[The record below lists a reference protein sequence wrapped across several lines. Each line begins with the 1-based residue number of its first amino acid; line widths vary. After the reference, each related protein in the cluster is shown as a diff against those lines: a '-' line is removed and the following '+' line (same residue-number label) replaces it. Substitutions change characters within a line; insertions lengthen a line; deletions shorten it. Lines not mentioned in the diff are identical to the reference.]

1 MAETQ
6 PSVPSRPR
14 LVLVGPL
21 RGLRAGRE
29 LRANLDTTTATPED
43 MLRLLPTSPPDALV
57 LDASV
62 EWARVE
68 PVMKV
73 LGALDDASRPA
84 VVLFAPEERR
94 PRPKA
99 ALLAAADDVLSA
111 APGDEELLSRLRR
124 ALRFRDCVEE
134 LSRKNA
140 ELEALY
146 HRLETLAGRMAEELR
161 LAGNVQRS
169 LLPAPVQHARLE
181 LAREFIPFREIGG
194 DYYDFLTLGPHR
206 LALAIGDVMGKGVP
220 AALLSANLKASVR
233 AQLQSGEVSPADL
246 VARVN
251 RLFWDLT
258 PNGLFASL
266 FFAVFDLEAGT
277 LEYVNAGHHYPF
289 VVRGDGTVEELREG
303 GTLLGLVEE
312 SSYVSGRLAVHA
324 EDMLVFYTD
333 GVTDRG
339 SREGEMYGAERL
351 KEPRRAIA
359 RTPPVSPSTRSWARS
374 RAGPEA
380 WPPKTTPPSSWRR
393 CADPSRP
400 VLSPSGFATWGG
412 SLLH

>member
-1 MAETQ
+1 MAEPQ
-6 PSVPSRPR
+6 LSVRSRPR

-21 RGLRAGRE
+21 DGLRAGRE
-29 LRANLDTTTATPED
+29 LRASLDTTTATPED

-62 EWARVE
+62 DWARVE
-68 PVMKV
+68 PMVKV
-73 LGALDDASRPA
+73 LAALDDASRPA
-84 VVLFAPEERR
+84 VVLFAPQERR

-99 ALLAAADDVLSA
+99 ALLEAADDVLSA
-111 APGDEELLSRLRR
+111 APGEDELLSRLRR

-161 LAGNVQRS
+161 LASNVQRS

-233 AQLQSGEVSPADL
+233 AQLQSGEVSPGDL

-266 FFAVFDLEAGT
+266 FFAVFDLEAGSMD
-277 LEYVNAGHHYPF
+277 YVNAGHHYPF
-289 VVRGDGTVEELREG
+289 VVRADGPVEELREG

-312 SSYVSGRLAVHA
+312 SSYLSGRVAVRA

-351 KEPRRAIA
+351 KEAAARNRKDPARIA
-359 RTPPVSPSTRSWARS
+359 LYSILGEVQGW
-374 RAGPEA
+374 
-380 WPPKTTPPSSWRR
+380 
-393 CADPSRP
+393 
-400 VLSPSGFATWGG
+400 SGGLPAEDDAT
-412 SLLH
+412 LVVAKVR

>member
-6 PSVPSRPR
+6 VSVPTRPR

-21 RGLRAGRE
+21 RGFRAGRG

-43 MLRLLPTSPPDALV
+43 VLRLLPTSPPDALV

-68 PVMKV
+68 PVVKV

-94 PRPKA
+94 PRPQA
-99 ALLAAADDVLSA
+99 ALLEAADDVLLA
-111 APGDEELLSRLRR
+111 APGDEELVSRLRR
-124 ALRFRDCVEE
+124 ALRFRECVEE

-140 ELEALY
+140 ELETLY

-161 LAGNVQRS
+161 LASNVQRS
-169 LLPAPVQHARLE
+169 LLPVPVQHARLE

-233 AQLQSGEVSPADL
+233 AQLQGGEVSPADL

-277 LEYVNAGHHYPF
+277 VDYVNAGHHYPF
-289 VVRGDGTVEELREG
+289 VVRSNGAVEELREG

-312 SSYVSGRLAVHA
+312 SAYLSGRLAVRA

-339 SREGEMYGAERL
+339 SRDGEMYGAERL
-351 KEPRRAIA
+351 KQAAARNRKDPARIA
-359 RTPPVSPSTRSWARS
+359 LYSILGEVQGWS
-374 RAGPEA
+374 GGLG
-380 WPPKTTPPSSWRR
+380 
-393 CADPSRP
+393 ADDD
-400 VLSPSGFATWGG
+400 AT
-412 SLLH
+412 LVVAKVR

>member
-1 MAETQ
+1 MAEPQ
-6 PSVPSRPR
+6 AVVAAKPR
-14 LVLVGPL
+14 LMLVGPL
-21 RGLRAGRE
+21 RGFQAGRE
-29 LRANLDTTTATPED
+29 LRETLDTTTASPED
-43 MLRLLPTSPPDALV
+43 VLRLLPTAPPDALV

-68 PVMKV
+68 PVVRV

-84 VVLFAPEERR
+84 MLLFAPEQRNPR
-94 PRPKA
+94 PRA
-99 ALLAAADDVLSA
+99 ALLDAADDVLSA
-111 APGDEELLSRLRR
+111 PPGDEELISRLRR

-194 DYYDFLTLGPHR
+194 DYYDFLPLGPHR

-233 AQLQSGEVSPADL
+233 AQLQGGEVAAAEL

-266 FFAVFDLEAGT
+266 FFAVFDLEAGQV
-277 LEYVNAGHHYPF
+277 EYVNAGHHYPF
-289 VVRGDGTVEELREG
+289 VVHGDGSVEEMTEG

-312 SSYVSGRLAVHA
+312 SAYISGRLPVRP
-324 EDMLVFYTD
+324 DDVLVFYTD
-333 GVTDRG
+333 GVTDRT
-339 SREGEMYGAERL
+339 RRDGEMYGAERL
-351 KEPRRAIA
+351 KEAAVRNRKDAARIA
-359 RTPPVSPSTRSWARS
+359 LYSILGEVQGWS
-374 RAGPEA
+374 GG
-380 WPPKTTPPSSWRR
+380 
-393 CADPSRP
+393 
-400 VLSPSGFATWGG
+400 LSAEDDAT
-412 SLLH
+412 LVIAKLR

>member
-1 MAETQ
+1 MAEPQ
-6 PSVPSRPR
+6 LSVPSRPR

-21 RGLRAGRE
+21 DGLRAGRE

-62 EWARVE
+62 DWARVE
-68 PVMKV
+68 PMVKV
-73 LGALDDASRPA
+73 LAALDDASRPA
-84 VVLFAPEERR
+84 VVLFAPQERR

-99 ALLAAADDVLSA
+99 ALLEAADDVLSA
-111 APGDEELLSRLRR
+111 APGDDELLSRLRR

-161 LAGNVQRS
+161 LASNVQRS

-233 AQLQSGEVSPADL
+233 AQLQSGEVSPGDL

-277 LEYVNAGHHYPF
+277 VDYVNAGHHYPF
-289 VVRGDGTVEELREG
+289 VVRADGTVEELREG

-312 SSYVSGRLAVHA
+312 SSYLSGRVAVRA

-351 KEPRRAIA
+351 KEAAA
-359 RTPPVSPSTRSWARS
+359 RNRKDPARIGLYS
-374 RAGPEA
+374 ILGEVQG
-380 WPPKTTPPSSWRR
+380 W
-393 CADPSRP
+393 
-400 VLSPSGFATWGG
+400 SGGLPAEDDAT
-412 SLLH
+412 LVVAKVR

>member
-1 MAETQ
+1 MPEVHGTGAAKAAAAAELMASMSEA
-6 PSVPSRPR
+6 PAPARRPR
-14 LVLVGPL
+14 LLLVGPL
-21 RGLRAGRE
+21 RGLRAGRQ
-29 LRANLDTTTATPED
+29 LRSALDTTTASPED
-43 MLRLLPTSPPDALV
+43 VVRLLPTSPPDALV

-62 EWARVE
+62 EWERVE
-68 PVMKV
+68 PMVRV

-94 PRPKA
+94 PRPEA
-99 ALLAAADDVLSA
+99 ALLEAADDVLST

-140 ELEALY
+140 ELETLY

-194 DYYDFLTLGPHR
+194 DYYDFLPLGPHR

-233 AQLQSGEVSPADL
+233 AQLQGGELLPADL
-246 VARVN
+246 VVRVN

-266 FFAVFDLEAGT
+266 FFGVFDLEAGT
-277 LEYVNAGHHYPF
+277 LDYVNAGHHYPF
-289 VVRGDGTVEELREG
+289 VVRGNGTVDELKEG

-312 SSYVSGRLAVHA
+312 SAYVSARVAVHP
-324 EDMLVFYTD
+324 EEVLVFYTD

-339 SREGEMYGAERL
+339 SRDGELYGAERL
-351 KEPRRAIA
+351 KEAAVRNRKDPARIA
-359 RTPPVSPSTRSWARS
+359 LYSILGEVQGWSGGLS
-374 RAGPEA
+374 
-380 WPPKTTPPSSWRR
+380 
-393 CADPSRP
+393 ADDD
-400 VLSPSGFATWGG
+400 AT
-412 SLLH
+412 LVIAKVR

>member
-6 PSVPSRPR
+6 VAVPARPR

-29 LRANLDTTTATPED
+29 LRANLDTTTASPED
-43 MLRLLPTSPPDALV
+43 VLRLLPTSPPDALV

-62 EWARVE
+62 EWERVE
-68 PVMKV
+68 PVVKV

-94 PRPKA
+94 PRPEA
-99 ALLAAADDVLSA
+99 ALLEAADDVLSA
-111 APGDEELLSRLRR
+111 APGEQELLSRLRR
-124 ALRFRDCVEE
+124 ALRFRECVEE

-140 ELEALY
+140 ELETLY

-233 AQLQSGEVSPADL
+233 AQLQSGELSPGDL
-246 VARVN
+246 VSRVN

-277 LEYVNAGHHYPF
+277 VEYVNAGHHYPF
-289 VVRGDGTVEELREG
+289 VVRADGAVEELKHG

-312 SSYVSGRLAVHA
+312 SSYFSSRLSIRA
-324 EDMLVFYTD
+324 DDLLVFYTD

-339 SREGEMYGAERL
+339 SREGEMYGADRL
-351 KEPRRAIA
+351 KEAAVRNRKDPARIA
-359 RTPPVSPSTRSWARS
+359 LYSILGEVQGW
-374 RAGPEA
+374 
-380 WPPKTTPPSSWRR
+380 
-393 CADPSRP
+393 
-400 VLSPSGFATWGG
+400 SGGLGAEDDAT
-412 SLLH
+412 LVVAKVR

>member
-1 MAETQ
+1 MPEVRGTGAAKAAAAAELMASMSEA
-6 PSVPSRPR
+6 PAPARRPR
-14 LVLVGPL
+14 LLLVGPL
-21 RGLRAGRE
+21 RGLRAGRQ
-29 LRANLDTTTATPED
+29 LRSALDTTTASPED
-43 MLRLLPTSPPDALV
+43 VVRLLPTSPPDALV

-62 EWARVE
+62 EWERVE
-68 PVMKV
+68 PMVRV

-84 VVLFAPEERR
+84 MVLFAPEERR
-94 PRPKA
+94 PRPEA
-99 ALLAAADDVLSA
+99 ALLEAADDVLSTS
-111 APGDEELLSRLRR
+111 PGDEELLSRLRR

-140 ELEALY
+140 ELETLY

-194 DYYDFLTLGPHR
+194 DYYDFLPLGPHR

-233 AQLQSGEVSPADL
+233 AQLQGGELSPADL
-246 VARVN
+246 VMRVN

-266 FFAVFDLEAGT
+266 FFGVFDLEAGT
-277 LEYVNAGHHYPF
+277 LDYVNAGHHYPF
-289 VVRGDGTVEELREG
+289 VVRGDGTVDELKEG

-312 SSYVSGRLAVHA
+312 SAYVSARIAVHP
-324 EDMLVFYTD
+324 EEVLVFYTD

-339 SREGEMYGAERL
+339 SRDGELYGTERL
-351 KEPRRAIA
+351 KEAAVRNRKDPARIA
-359 RTPPVSPSTRSWARS
+359 LYSILGEVQGWSGGLS
-374 RAGPEA
+374 
-380 WPPKTTPPSSWRR
+380 
-393 CADPSRP
+393 ADDD
-400 VLSPSGFATWGG
+400 AT
-412 SLLH
+412 LVIAKVR

>member
-1 MAETQ
+1 MVEAQLT
-6 PSVPSRPR
+6 VAARPR

-21 RGLRAGRE
+21 EGLRAGRK
-29 LRANLDTTTATPED
+29 LRANLDTTTASPED
-43 MLRLLPTSPPDALV
+43 VLRLLPTAPPDALV

-68 PVMKV
+68 PMVKV

-94 PRPKA
+94 PRPEP
-99 ALLAAADDVLSA
+99 ALLEAADDVLSS

-134 LSRKNA
+134 LWRKNA
-140 ELEALY
+140 ELETLY

-161 LAGNVQRS
+161 LASNVQRS
-169 LLPAPVQHARLE
+169 LLPTPVQHARLD

-194 DYYDFLTLGPHR
+194 DYFDFLTLGAHR
-206 LALAIGDVMGKGVP
+206 LGFAIGDVMGKGVP

-233 AQLQSGEVSPADL
+233 AQLPSGEVSPADL
-246 VARVN
+246 VTRVN

-266 FFAVFDLEAGT
+266 FFAVFDLEAGA

-289 VVRGDGTVEELREG
+289 LVRADGSVEELREG
-303 GTLLGLVEE
+303 GTLLGLVEQ
-312 SSYVSGRLAVHA
+312 SAYDSGRLPVHP
-324 EDMLVFYTD
+324 DDVLVFYTD

-339 SREGEMYGAERL
+339 SRDGEMYGADRL
-351 KEPRRAIA
+351 KDAAVRYRKDPARIA
-359 RTPPVSPSTRSWARS
+359 LYSILGEVQGW
-374 RAGPEA
+374 
-380 WPPKTTPPSSWRR
+380 
-393 CADPSRP
+393 
-400 VLSPSGFATWGG
+400 SGGLAAEDDAT
-412 SLLH
+412 LVVAKVR

>member
-1 MAETQ
+1 
-6 PSVPSRPR
+6 
-14 LVLVGPL
+14 
-21 RGLRAGRE
+21 
-29 LRANLDTTTATPED
+29 
-43 MLRLLPTSPPDALV
+43 
-57 LDASV
+57 
-62 EWARVE
+62 
-68 PVMKV
+68 
-73 LGALDDASRPA
+73 
-84 VVLFAPEERR
+84 
-94 PRPKA
+94 
-99 ALLAAADDVLSA
+99 
-111 APGDEELLSRLRR
+111 
-124 ALRFRDCVEE
+124 
-134 LSRKNA
+134 
-140 ELEALY
+140 
-146 HRLETLAGRMAEELR
+146 MAEELR
-161 LAGNVQRS
+161 LASNVQRS

-233 AQLQSGEVSPADL
+233 AQLQTGERTPADL

-351 KEPRRAIA
+351 KEAAARNRKDPARIA
-359 RTPPVSPSTRSWARS
+359 LYSILGEVQGW
-374 RAGPEA
+374 
-380 WPPKTTPPSSWRR
+380 
-393 CADPSRP
+393 
-400 VLSPSGFATWGG
+400 SGGLAAEDDAT
-412 SLLH
+412 LVVAKVR

>member
-1 MAETQ
+1 MAEPQ
-6 PSVPSRPR
+6 LSVPSRPR

-21 RGLRAGRE
+21 DGLRAGRE

-62 EWARVE
+62 DWARVE
-68 PVMKV
+68 PMVKV
-73 LGALDDASRPA
+73 LAALDDASRPA
-84 VVLFAPEERR
+84 VVLFAPQERR

-99 ALLAAADDVLSA
+99 ALLEAADDVLSA
-111 APGDEELLSRLRR
+111 APGDDELLSRLRR

-140 ELEALY
+140 ELETLY

-161 LAGNVQRS
+161 LASNVQRS

-233 AQLQSGEVSPADL
+233 AQLQSGEVSPGDL

-277 LEYVNAGHHYPF
+277 VDYVNAGHHYPF
-289 VVRGDGTVEELREG
+289 VVRADGTVEELREG

-312 SSYVSGRLAVHA
+312 SSYLSGRVAVRA

-351 KEPRRAIA
+351 KEAAA
-359 RTPPVSPSTRSWARS
+359 RNRKDPARIGLYS
-374 RAGPEA
+374 ILGEVQG
-380 WPPKTTPPSSWRR
+380 W
-393 CADPSRP
+393 
-400 VLSPSGFATWGG
+400 SGGLPAEDDAT
-412 SLLH
+412 LVVAKVR

>member
-1 MAETQ
+1 MAEPQLT
-6 PSVPSRPR
+6 VPGRPR

-21 RGLRAGRE
+21 RGLQAGRE
-29 LRANLDTTTATPED
+29 LRANLETTTATPED

-68 PVMKV
+68 PMVKV
-73 LGALDDASRPA
+73 LAALDDASRPA
-84 VVLFAPEERR
+84 VVLFAPQERR

-99 ALLAAADDVLSA
+99 ALLEAADDVLSA
-111 APGDEELLSRLRR
+111 APGDEELISRLRR

-134 LSRKNA
+134 LSRKNV

-161 LAGNVQRS
+161 LASNVQRS

-181 LAREFIPFREIGG
+181 LAREFIPYREIGG

-233 AQLQSGEVSPADL
+233 AQLQGGEVSPADL
-246 VARVN
+246 VGRVN

-277 LEYVNAGHHYPF
+277 VDYVNAGHHYPF
-289 VVRGDGTVEELREG
+289 VVRAGGGVEELREG

-312 SSYVSGRLAVHA
+312 SAYLSGRLAVQA

-351 KEPRRAIA
+351 KEAAARNRKDPARIA
-359 RTPPVSPSTRSWARS
+359 LYSILGEVQGW
-374 RAGPEA
+374 
-380 WPPKTTPPSSWRR
+380 
-393 CADPSRP
+393 
-400 VLSPSGFATWGG
+400 SGGLPAEDDAT
-412 SLLH
+412 LVVAKVR

>member
-1 MAETQ
+1 MAQ
-6 PSVPSRPR
+6 PQAAVAAKPR

-43 MLRLLPTSPPDALV
+43 VLRLLPTSPPDALV

-68 PVMKV
+68 PVVRV

-94 PRPKA
+94 PRPEA
-99 ALLAAADDVLSA
+99 ALLEAADDVLSA

-140 ELEALY
+140 ELETLY

-161 LAGNVQRS
+161 LASNVQRS

-246 VARVN
+246 VVRVN

-266 FFAVFDLEAGT
+266 FFAVFDLEAGIVD
-277 LEYVNAGHHYPF
+277 YVNAGHHYPF
-289 VVRGDGTVEELREG
+289 VVRADDSVEELREG

-312 SSYVSGRLAVHA
+312 STYASGRLAIRA

-351 KEPRRAIA
+351 KGAAARNRKDPARIA
-359 RTPPVSPSTRSWARS
+359 LYSILGEVQGW
-374 RAGPEA
+374 
-380 WPPKTTPPSSWRR
+380 
-393 CADPSRP
+393 
-400 VLSPSGFATWGG
+400 SGGLAAEDDAT
-412 SLLH
+412 LVVAKVR

>member
-6 PSVPSRPR
+6 LSVPSRPR

-68 PVMKV
+68 PVVRV

-99 ALLAAADDVLSA
+99 ALLEAADDVLSA
-111 APGDEELLSRLRR
+111 APGEGELLSRLRR

-233 AQLQSGEVSPADL
+233 AQLQSGEVSPGDL

-277 LEYVNAGHHYPF
+277 VDYVNAGHHYPF
-289 VVRGDGTVEELREG
+289 VVRADGTVEELREG

-312 SSYVSGRLAVHA
+312 SSYLSGRVAVRA

-351 KEPRRAIA
+351 KEAAA
-359 RTPPVSPSTRSWARS
+359 RNRKDPARIGLYS
-374 RAGPEA
+374 ILGEVQG
-380 WPPKTTPPSSWRR
+380 W
-393 CADPSRP
+393 
-400 VLSPSGFATWGG
+400 SGGLPAEDDAT
-412 SLLH
+412 LVVAKVR

>member
-6 PSVPSRPR
+6 LSVPSRPR

-68 PVMKV
+68 PVVKV

-99 ALLAAADDVLSA
+99 ALLEAADDVLSA

-289 VVRGDGTVEELREG
+289 VVRGDGAVEELREG

-312 SSYVSGRLAVHA
+312 SSYLSGRLAVHA

-351 KEPRRAIA
+351 KEAAARNRKDPARIA
-359 RTPPVSPSTRSWARS
+359 LYSILGEVQGW
-374 RAGPEA
+374 
-380 WPPKTTPPSSWRR
+380 
-393 CADPSRP
+393 
-400 VLSPSGFATWGG
+400 SGGLAAEDDAT
-412 SLLH
+412 LVVAKVR

>member
-1 MAETQ
+1 MSEAQVE
-6 PSVPSRPR
+6 VAARPR

-21 RGLRAGRE
+21 QGLRAGRE
-29 LRANLDTTTATPED
+29 LRANLDTTTASPED
-43 MLRLLPTSPPDALV
+43 VLRLLPTAPPDALV

-62 EWARVE
+62 EWSRVE
-68 PVMKV
+68 PMVKV

-94 PRPKA
+94 PRPEP
-99 ALLAAADDVLSA
+99 ALLEAADDVLSS
-111 APGDEELLSRLRR
+111 APGDAELLSRLRR
-124 ALRFRDCVEE
+124 ALRFRECVEE

-140 ELEALY
+140 ELETLY

-161 LAGNVQRS
+161 LASNVQRS
-169 LLPAPVQHARLE
+169 LLPAPLHHARLD

-194 DYYDFLTLGPHR
+194 DYFDFLTLGPHR
-206 LALAIGDVMGKGVP
+206 LAFAIGDVMGKGVP

-233 AQLQSGEVSPADL
+233 SQLPGGDVQPADL

-266 FFAVFDLEAGT
+266 FFAIFDLEAGA

-289 VVRGDGTVEELREG
+289 LVRSDGSVEELREG
-303 GTLLGLVEE
+303 GTLLGLVEQ
-312 SSYVSGRLAVHA
+312 SSYDSGRLPVHP
-324 EDMLVFYTD
+324 DDVLVFYTD

-339 SREGEMYGAERL
+339 SRDGEMYGTDRL
-351 KEPRRAIA
+351 KEAAVRNRKDPARIA
-359 RTPPVSPSTRSWARS
+359 LYSILGEVQGW
-374 RAGPEA
+374 
-380 WPPKTTPPSSWRR
+380 
-393 CADPSRP
+393 
-400 VLSPSGFATWGG
+400 SGGLGAEDDAT
-412 SLLH
+412 LVIAKVR

>member
-1 MAETQ
+1 
-6 PSVPSRPR
+6 
-14 LVLVGPL
+14 VLVGPL
-21 RGLRAGRE
+21 RGFRAGRG

-43 MLRLLPTSPPDALV
+43 VLRLLPTSPPDALV

-68 PVMKV
+68 PVVKV

-94 PRPKA
+94 PRPQA
-99 ALLAAADDVLSA
+99 ALLEAADDVLLA
-111 APGDEELLSRLRR
+111 APGDEELVSRLRR
-124 ALRFRDCVEE
+124 ALRFRECVEE

-140 ELEALY
+140 ELETLY

-161 LAGNVQRS
+161 LASNVQRS
-169 LLPAPVQHARLE
+169 LLPLPVQHARLE

-233 AQLQSGEVSPADL
+233 AQLQGGEVSPADL

-277 LEYVNAGHHYPF
+277 VDYVNAGHHYPF
-289 VVRGDGTVEELREG
+289 VVRSNGAVEELREG

-312 SSYVSGRLAVHA
+312 SAYLSGRLAVRA

-339 SREGEMYGAERL
+339 SRDGEMYGPERL
-351 KEPRRAIA
+351 KQAAARNRKDPARIA
-359 RTPPVSPSTRSWARS
+359 LYSILGEVQGWS
-374 RAGPEA
+374 GGLG
-380 WPPKTTPPSSWRR
+380 
-393 CADPSRP
+393 ADDD
-400 VLSPSGFATWGG
+400 AT
-412 SLLH
+412 LVIAKVR

>member
-1 MAETQ
+1 MAEPQ
-6 PSVPSRPR
+6 LSVPGRPR

-21 RGLRAGRE
+21 RGLQAGRE
-29 LRANLDTTTATPED
+29 LRANLETTTATPED

-68 PVMKV
+68 PMVKV
-73 LGALDDASRPA
+73 LAALDDASRPA
-84 VVLFAPEERR
+84 VVLFAPQERR

-99 ALLAAADDVLSA
+99 ALLEAADDVLSA
-111 APGDEELLSRLRR
+111 APGDEELISRLRR

-134 LSRKNA
+134 LSRKNV

-161 LAGNVQRS
+161 LASNVQRS

-181 LAREFIPFREIGG
+181 LAREFIPYREIGG

-233 AQLQSGEVSPADL
+233 AQLQGGEVSPADL
-246 VARVN
+246 VGRVN

-277 LEYVNAGHHYPF
+277 VDYVNAGHHYPF
-289 VVRGDGTVEELREG
+289 VVRAGGGVEELREG

-312 SSYVSGRLAVHA
+312 SAYLSGRLAVQA

-351 KEPRRAIA
+351 KEAAARNRKDPARIA
-359 RTPPVSPSTRSWARS
+359 LYSILGEVQGW
-374 RAGPEA
+374 
-380 WPPKTTPPSSWRR
+380 
-393 CADPSRP
+393 
-400 VLSPSGFATWGG
+400 SGGLPAEDDAT
-412 SLLH
+412 LVVAKVR

>member
-1 MAETQ
+1 MAEIQAAIGT
-6 PSVPSRPR
+6 RPR
-14 LVLVGPL
+14 LMLVGPL
-21 RGLRAGRE
+21 RGFAAGPALRSH
-29 LRANLDTTTATPED
+29 LDTTTASPED
-43 MLRLLPTSPPDALV
+43 VLRLLPTAPPDALV

-62 EWARVE
+62 AWERVE
-68 PVMKV
+68 PVVKV
-73 LGALDDASRPA
+73 LGALDEASRPA
-84 VVLFAPEERR
+84 MLLFAPEERR
-94 PRPKA
+94 PRPEA
-99 ALLAAADDVLSA
+99 ALLAAADDVLSSP
-111 APGDEELLSRLRR
+111 PGDEELMSRLRR

-134 LSRKNA
+134 LSRKNT
-140 ELEALY
+140 ELETLY

-194 DYYDFLTLGPHR
+194 DYYDFLPLGPHR

-233 AQLQSGEVSPADL
+233 AQLQGGEVSPADL
-246 VARVN
+246 VVRVN

-266 FFAVFDLEAGT
+266 FFAVFDLEAGS

-289 VVRGDGTVEELREG
+289 VVRTDGRVEELAEG

-312 SSYVSGRLAVHA
+312 SPYASGRLTVSP
-324 EDMLVFYTD
+324 EDVLVFYTD
-333 GVTDRG
+333 GVTDRS

-351 KEPRRAIA
+351 KDAAVRNRKDAARIA
-359 RTPPVSPSTRSWARS
+359 LYSILGEVQGWS
-374 RAGPEA
+374 GG
-380 WPPKTTPPSSWRR
+380 
-393 CADPSRP
+393 
-400 VLSPSGFATWGG
+400 LSAEDDAT
-412 SLLH
+412 LVVAKVR

>member
-1 MAETQ
+1 MAEPQ
-6 PSVPSRPR
+6 LSVPSRPR

-21 RGLRAGRE
+21 DGLRAGRE

-43 MLRLLPTSPPDALV
+43 MLRLLPTSPPDALL

-62 EWARVE
+62 DWARVE
-68 PVMKV
+68 PMVKV
-73 LGALDDASRPA
+73 LAALDDASRPA
-84 VVLFAPEERR
+84 VVLFAPQERR

-99 ALLAAADDVLSA
+99 ALLEAADDVLSA
-111 APGDEELLSRLRR
+111 APGDDELLSRLRR

-161 LAGNVQRS
+161 LASNVQRS

-233 AQLQSGEVSPADL
+233 AQLQSGEVSPGDL

-277 LEYVNAGHHYPF
+277 VDYVNAGHHYPF
-289 VVRGDGTVEELREG
+289 VVRADGTVEELREG

-312 SSYVSGRLAVHA
+312 SSYLSGRVAVRA

-351 KEPRRAIA
+351 KEAAA
-359 RTPPVSPSTRSWARS
+359 RNRKDPARIGLYS
-374 RAGPEA
+374 ILGEVQG
-380 WPPKTTPPSSWRR
+380 W
-393 CADPSRP
+393 
-400 VLSPSGFATWGG
+400 SGGLPAEDDAT
-412 SLLH
+412 LVVAKVR

>member
-1 MAETQ
+1 MAEPQ
-6 PSVPSRPR
+6 LSVPSRPR

-21 RGLRAGRE
+21 DGLRAGRE

-68 PVMKV
+68 PMVKV
-73 LGALDDASRPA
+73 LAALDDASRPA
-84 VVLFAPEERR
+84 VVLFAPQERR

-99 ALLAAADDVLSA
+99 ALLEAADDVLSA
-111 APGDEELLSRLRR
+111 APGDDELLSRLRR

-161 LAGNVQRS
+161 LASNVQRS

-233 AQLQSGEVSPADL
+233 AQLQSGEVSPGDL

-277 LEYVNAGHHYPF
+277 VDYVNAGHHYPF
-289 VVRGDGTVEELREG
+289 VVRADGTVEELREG

-312 SSYVSGRLAVHA
+312 SSYLSGRVAVRA

-351 KEPRRAIA
+351 KEAAA
-359 RTPPVSPSTRSWARS
+359 RNRKDPARIGLYS
-374 RAGPEA
+374 ILGEVQG
-380 WPPKTTPPSSWRR
+380 W
-393 CADPSRP
+393 
-400 VLSPSGFATWGG
+400 SGGLPAEDDAT
-412 SLLH
+412 LVVAKVR

>member
-1 MAETQ
+1 MAEPQ
-6 PSVPSRPR
+6 VAIPARPR
-14 LVLVGPL
+14 LLLVGPL
-21 RGLRAGRE
+21 QGLPAGRE
-29 LRANLDTTTATPED
+29 LRASLDTTTASPED
-43 MLRLLPTSPPDALV
+43 VVRLLPTSPPDALV

-62 EWARVE
+62 EWERVE
-68 PVMKV
+68 PMVKV

-84 VVLFAPEERR
+84 VVLFAPEGRR
-94 PRPKA
+94 PKPQA
-99 ALLAAADDVLSA
+99 ALLDAADDVLSA
-111 APGDEELLSRLRR
+111 APGEKELLSRLRR

-140 ELEALY
+140 ELETLY

-161 LAGNVQRS
+161 LASNVQRS

-194 DYYDFLTLGPHR
+194 DYYDFLTPGPNH

-233 AQLQSGEVSPADL
+233 AQLQGAGLAPADL

-266 FFAVFDLEAGT
+266 FFAVFDLEAGAV
-277 LEYVNAGHHYPF
+277 EYVNAGHHYPF
-289 VVRGDGTVEELREG
+289 VVRSDGAVEELSEG

-312 SSYVSGRLAVHA
+312 STYVSGRLPVRADDV
-324 EDMLVFYTD
+324 LVFYTD
-333 GVTDRG
+333 GVTDRS
-339 SREGEMYGAERL
+339 SRDGEMYGVERL
-351 KEPRRAIA
+351 KEAAVRNRKDPARIA
-359 RTPPVSPSTRSWARS
+359 LYSILGEVQGWSGGLPAEDDATLVVARV
-374 RAGPEA
+374 R
-380 WPPKTTPPSSWRR
+380 
-393 CADPSRP
+393 
-400 VLSPSGFATWGG
+400 
-412 SLLH
+412 

>member
-1 MAETQ
+1 MVETQ
-6 PSVPSRPR
+6 LSVPSRPR

-68 PVMKV
+68 PVVKV

-84 VVLFAPEERR
+84 VVLFAPEERC

-99 ALLAAADDVLSA
+99 ALLEAADDVLSA
-111 APGDEELLSRLRR
+111 APGEAELLSRLRR

-161 LAGNVQRS
+161 LASNVQRS

-233 AQLQSGEVSPADL
+233 AQLQSGEVSPGDL

-277 LEYVNAGHHYPF
+277 VDYVNAGHHYPF
-289 VVRGDGTVEELREG
+289 VVRADGTVEELREG

-312 SSYVSGRLAVHA
+312 SSYLSGRVAVRA

-351 KEPRRAIA
+351 KEAAA
-359 RTPPVSPSTRSWARS
+359 RNRKDPARIGLYS
-374 RAGPEA
+374 ILGEVQG
-380 WPPKTTPPSSWRR
+380 W
-393 CADPSRP
+393 
-400 VLSPSGFATWGG
+400 SGGLPAEDDAT
-412 SLLH
+412 LVVAKVR

>member
-1 MAETQ
+1 MAEPQ
-6 PSVPSRPR
+6 LSVPSRPR

-68 PVMKV
+68 PVVKV
-73 LGALDDASRPA
+73 LAALDDASRPA

-99 ALLAAADDVLSA
+99 ALLEAADDVLSA
-111 APGDEELLSRLRR
+111 AP
-124 ALRFRDCVEE
+124 CVEE

-161 LAGNVQRS
+161 LASNVQRS

-233 AQLQSGEVSPADL
+233 AQLQGGEVSPADV

-289 VVRGDGTVEELREG
+289 VVRAGGAVEELREG

-312 SSYVSGRLAVHA
+312 SSYLSGRLAVRA

-351 KEPRRAIA
+351 KEAAARNRKDPARIA
-359 RTPPVSPSTRSWARS
+359 LYSILGEVQGW
-374 RAGPEA
+374 
-380 WPPKTTPPSSWRR
+380 
-393 CADPSRP
+393 
-400 VLSPSGFATWGG
+400 SGGLAAEDDAT
-412 SLLH
+412 LVVAKVR

>member
-1 MAETQ
+1 MAEPQ
-6 PSVPSRPR
+6 LSVRSRPR

-21 RGLRAGRE
+21 DGLRAGRE
-29 LRANLDTTTATPED
+29 LRASLDTTTATPED

-62 EWARVE
+62 DWARVE
-68 PVMKV
+68 PMVKV
-73 LGALDDASRPA
+73 LAALDDASRPA
-84 VVLFAPEERR
+84 VVLFAPQERR

-99 ALLAAADDVLSA
+99 ALLEAADDVLSA
-111 APGDEELLSRLRR
+111 APGEDELLSRLRR

-161 LAGNVQRS
+161 LASNVQRS

-233 AQLQSGEVSPADL
+233 AQLQSGEVSPGDL

-266 FFAVFDLEAGT
+266 FFAVFDLEAGSMD
-277 LEYVNAGHHYPF
+277 YVNAGHHYPF
-289 VVRGDGTVEELREG
+289 VVRADGPVEELREG

-312 SSYVSGRLAVHA
+312 SSYLSGRVAVRA
-324 EDMLVFYTD
+324 EDILVFYTD

-351 KEPRRAIA
+351 KEAAARNRKDPARIA
-359 RTPPVSPSTRSWARS
+359 LYSILGEVQGW
-374 RAGPEA
+374 
-380 WPPKTTPPSSWRR
+380 
-393 CADPSRP
+393 
-400 VLSPSGFATWGG
+400 SGGLPAEDDAT
-412 SLLH
+412 LVVAKVR

>member
-1 MAETQ
+1 MAMAEPQ
-6 PSVPSRPR
+6 LSVRSRPR

-21 RGLRAGRE
+21 DGLRAGRE
-29 LRANLDTTTATPED
+29 LRASLDTTTATPED

-62 EWARVE
+62 DWARVE
-68 PVMKV
+68 PMVKV
-73 LGALDDASRPA
+73 LAALDDVSRPA
-84 VVLFAPEERR
+84 VVLFAPQERR

-99 ALLAAADDVLSA
+99 ALLEAADDVLSA
-111 APGDEELLSRLRR
+111 APGEDELLSRLRR

-161 LAGNVQRS
+161 LASNVQRS

-233 AQLQSGEVSPADL
+233 AQLQSGEVSPGDL

-258 PNGLFASL
+258 PNGRLRAPRAQVPASAS
-266 FFAVFDLEAGT
+266 F
-277 LEYVNAGHHYPF
+277 
-289 VVRGDGTVEELREG
+289 RQ
-303 GTLLGLVEE
+303 
-312 SSYVSGRLAVHA
+312 
-324 EDMLVFYTD
+324 
-333 GVTDRG
+333 
-339 SREGEMYGAERL
+339 
-351 KEPRRAIA
+351 
-359 RTPPVSPSTRSWARS
+359 
-374 RAGPEA
+374 
-380 WPPKTTPPSSWRR
+380 
-393 CADPSRP
+393 
-400 VLSPSGFATWGG
+400 
-412 SLLH
+412 

>member
-1 MAETQ
+1 MAEPQ
-6 PSVPSRPR
+6 LSVPSRPR

-21 RGLRAGRE
+21 RGLRTGRE
-29 LRANLDTTTATPED
+29 VRANLDTTTASPED

-68 PVMKV
+68 PMVKV
-73 LGALDDASRPA
+73 LAALDDASRPA

-99 ALLAAADDVLSA
+99 ALLEAADDVLSA

-140 ELEALY
+140 ELETLY

-161 LAGNVQRS
+161 LASNVQRS

-206 LALAIGDVMGKGVP
+206 P
-220 AALLSANLKASVR
+220 AAATADAVR
-233 AQLQSGEVSPADL
+233 KVWPA
-246 VARVN
+246 A
-251 RLFWDLT
+251 
-258 PNGLFASL
+258 
-266 FFAVFDLEAGT
+266 
-277 LEYVNAGHHYPF
+277 
-289 VVRGDGTVEELREG
+289 
-303 GTLLGLVEE
+303 
-312 SSYVSGRLAVHA
+312 
-324 EDMLVFYTD
+324 
-333 GVTDRG
+333 
-339 SREGEMYGAERL
+339 
-351 KEPRRAIA
+351 
-359 RTPPVSPSTRSWARS
+359 PPPST
-374 RAGPEA
+374 PQ
-380 WPPKTTPPSSWRR
+380 
-393 CADPSRP
+393 
-400 VLSPSGFATWGG
+400 
-412 SLLH
+412 

>member
-1 MAETQ
+1 MPEAQVE
-6 PSVPSRPR
+6 VAARPR

-21 RGLRAGRE
+21 QGLRAGRE
-29 LRANLDTTTATPED
+29 LRANLDTTTASPED
-43 MLRLLPTSPPDALV
+43 VLRLLPTAPPDALV

-62 EWARVE
+62 DWARVE
-68 PVMKV
+68 PMVKV

-94 PRPKA
+94 PRPEP
-99 ALLAAADDVLSA
+99 ALLEAADDVLSS
-111 APGDEELLSRLRR
+111 APGDAELLSRLRR
-124 ALRFRDCVEE
+124 ALRFRECVEE

-140 ELEALY
+140 ELETLY

-161 LAGNVQRS
+161 LASNVQRS
-169 LLPAPVQHARLE
+169 LLPAPVHHPRLD

-194 DYYDFLTLGPHR
+194 DYFDFLTLGPHR
-206 LALAIGDVMGKGVP
+206 LAFAIGDVMGKGVP

-233 AQLQSGEVSPADL
+233 AQLPSGEVQPADL

-266 FFAVFDLEAGT
+266 FFAIFDLEAGA

-289 VVRGDGTVEELREG
+289 LVRSDGRVEELREG
-303 GTLLGLVEE
+303 GTLLGLVEQ
-312 SSYVSGRLAVHA
+312 SSYDSGRLPVNP
-324 EDMLVFYTD
+324 DDVLVFYTD

-339 SREGEMYGAERL
+339 SRDGEMYGADRL
-351 KEPRRAIA
+351 KEAAVRNRKDPARIA
-359 RTPPVSPSTRSWARS
+359 LYSILGEVQGW
-374 RAGPEA
+374 
-380 WPPKTTPPSSWRR
+380 
-393 CADPSRP
+393 
-400 VLSPSGFATWGG
+400 SGGLAAEDDAT
-412 SLLH
+412 LVIAKVR

>member
-6 PSVPSRPR
+6 VSVPTRPR

-21 RGLRAGRE
+21 RGFRAGRG

-43 MLRLLPTSPPDALV
+43 VLRLLPTSPPDALV

-68 PVMKV
+68 PVVKV

-94 PRPKA
+94 PRPQA
-99 ALLAAADDVLSA
+99 ALLEAADDVLLA
-111 APGDEELLSRLRR
+111 APGDEELVSRLRR
-124 ALRFRDCVEE
+124 ALRFRECVEE

-140 ELEALY
+140 ELETLY

-161 LAGNVQRS
+161 LASNVQRS
-169 LLPAPVQHARLE
+169 LLPVPVQHARLE

-233 AQLQSGEVSPADL
+233 AQLQGGEVSPADL

-277 LEYVNAGHHYPF
+277 VDYVNAGHHYPF
-289 VVRGDGTVEELREG
+289 VVRSNGAVEELREG

-312 SSYVSGRLAVHA
+312 SAYLSGHLAVRA

-339 SREGEMYGAERL
+339 SRDGEMYGAERL
-351 KEPRRAIA
+351 KQAAARNRKDPARIA
-359 RTPPVSPSTRSWARS
+359 LYSILGEVQGW
-374 RAGPEA
+374 
-380 WPPKTTPPSSWRR
+380 
-393 CADPSRP
+393 
-400 VLSPSGFATWGG
+400 SGGLGAEDDAT
-412 SLLH
+412 LVVAKVR

>member
-6 PSVPSRPR
+6 LSVPSRPR

-57 LDASV
+57 LEASV

-68 PVMKV
+68 PVVKV

-99 ALLAAADDVLSA
+99 ALLEAADDVVSA

-161 LAGNVQRS
+161 LASNVQRS

-194 DYYDFLTLGPHR
+194 DYYNFLTLGPHR

-233 AQLQSGEVSPADL
+233 AQLQGGEVLPGDL

-289 VVRGDGTVEELREG
+289 VVRADGAVEDLREG

-312 SSYVSGRLAVHA
+312 SSYLSGRLAVHA

-351 KEPRRAIA
+351 KEAAARNRKDPARIA
-359 RTPPVSPSTRSWARS
+359 LYSILGEVQ
-374 RAGPEA
+374 G
-380 WPPKTTPPSSWRR
+380 WPGCLP
-393 CADPSRP
+393 AEDD
-400 VLSPSGFATWGG
+400 AT
-412 SLLH
+412 LLVAKVR

>member
-1 MAETQ
+1 MAQ
-6 PSVPSRPR
+6 PQAAVAAKPR

-43 MLRLLPTSPPDALV
+43 VLRLLPTSPPDALV

-68 PVMKV
+68 PVVRV

-94 PRPKA
+94 PRPEA
-99 ALLAAADDVLSA
+99 ALLEAADDVLSA

-140 ELEALY
+140 ELETLY

-161 LAGNVQRS
+161 LASNVQRS

-266 FFAVFDLEAGT
+266 FFAVFDLEAGIVD
-277 LEYVNAGHHYPF
+277 YVNAGHHYPF
-289 VVRGDGTVEELREG
+289 VVRADDSVEELREG

-312 SSYVSGRLAVHA
+312 STYASGRLAIRA

-339 SREGEMYGAERL
+339 SREGEMYGSERL
-351 KEPRRAIA
+351 KGAAARNRKDPARIA
-359 RTPPVSPSTRSWARS
+359 LYSILGEVQGW
-374 RAGPEA
+374 
-380 WPPKTTPPSSWRR
+380 
-393 CADPSRP
+393 
-400 VLSPSGFATWGG
+400 SGGLAAEDDAT
-412 SLLH
+412 LVVAKVR